1 MDRIWF
7 PFYDSV
13 SLEDIKGFIEVN
25 MLKHL
30 DIRIVAMEDDA
41 FVASMPVDHRTQQ
54 PLGLLHGGA
63 SCVLAESL
71 GSIASYLCID
81 PDRYNVVGLEINANH
96 IRSVRKGRVTGTCTP
111 VHIGR
116 SSHIWDIR
124 IRDEDDRLVCV
135 SRMTNAILDKERESC
150 PTTLEPE

>member
-1 MDRIWF
+1 MGKIWF
-7 PFYDSV
+7 PVYGTV
-13 SLEDIKGFIEVN
+13 SLDELRGFIELN

-30 DIRIVAMEDDA
+30 DIRIEAMTDDT
-41 FVASMPVDHRTQQ
+41 FIASMPVDHRTCQ

-81 PDRYNVVGLEINANH
+81 PDKYTVVGLEINANH
-96 IRSVRKGRVTGTCTP
+96 IRSVKRGRVTGYCKP
-111 VHIGR
+111 VHLGR

-124 IRDEDDRLVCV
+124 INNDEDMLVCI
-135 SRMTNAILDKERESC
+135 SRMTNAILDKEGRNV
-150 PTTLEPE
+150 

>member
-1 MDRIWF
+1 MRKIWF
-7 PFYDSV
+7 TFYETM
-13 SLEDIKGFIEVN
+13 SLDDLRSFIEVN

-30 DIRIVAMEDDA
+30 DIRIEALTDDA
-41 FVASMPVDHRTQQ
+41 FIASMPVDHRTRQ
-54 PLGLLHGGA
+54 PVGLLHGGA

-96 IRSVRKGRVTGTCTP
+96 VRSVKDGRVTGVCTP
-111 VHIGR
+111 VHLGK

-124 IRDEDDRLVCV
+124 IKDDEDRLVCI
-135 SRMTNAILDKERESC
+135 SRMTNAILDKERRHV
-150 PTTLEPE
+150 